1 MIRLDR
7 IRLIGLPFLL
17 NLDIKQTNYI
27 NIKNEEFW
35 NTITHFL
42 GVILTIIGIPFLF
55 YFNSEITR
63 YSELSL
69 ILFSIGLLLVYISS
83 TLYHFTQNE
92 LIKKKLRVFD
102 HISIFYLILGS
113 YAPVCLITLY
123 DSSGFLIFIC
133 VLFLTLTGTLIK
145 LFFFEKLQFLSLVL
159 YVLMGW
165 LIIIDFNNLFQIIS
179 IEAKLLLVTS
189 GLSYTLGLVFYYLDR
204 IKYFHSIWHIFVLLG
219 SIFHYFLV
227 LLYVI

>member
-7 IRLIGLPFLL
+7 IRLTGLPFLL
-17 NLDIKQTNYI
+17 NLAININFI

-35 NTITHFL
+35 NTVTHFA

-55 YFNSEITR
+55 YFNNEITIH
-63 YSELSL
+63 SKLSL

-83 TLYHFTQNE
+83 TLYHYAQNKQ
-92 LIKKKLRVFD
+92 IKNKLRVFD

-113 YAPVCLITLY
+113 YAPVCLITLLE
-123 DSSGFLIFIC
+123 SSGLMIFIC
-133 VLFLTLTGTLIK
+133 VLILALIGTLIK
-145 LFFFEKLQFLSLVL
+145 IFFFEKSQFISLVL

-165 LIIIDFNNLFQIIS
+165 LIILDLNNLFQLIS
-179 IEAKLLLVTS
+179 TEARLLLIAS
-189 GLSYTLGLVFYYLDR
+189 GFSYTLGVIFYYFDR

-219 SIFHYFLV
+219 STFHYLLV

>member
-7 IRLIGLPFLL
+7 IRLTGLPFLL
-17 NLDIKQTNYI
+17 NLVININFI

-35 NTITHFL
+35 NTVTHFA
-42 GVILTIIGIPFLF
+42 GVLLTIIGIPFLF
-55 YFNSEITR
+55 YFNNEITIH
-63 YSELSL
+63 SKLSL

-83 TLYHFTQNE
+83 TLYHYAQNKQ
-92 LIKKKLRVFD
+92 IKNKLRVFD

-113 YAPVCLITLY
+113 YAPVCLITLLE
-123 DSSGFLIFIC
+123 SSGLIIFIC
-133 VLFLTLTGTLIK
+133 VLILALTGTLIK
-145 LFFFEKLQFLSLVL
+145 IFFFEKSQFISLVL

-165 LIIIDFNNLFQIIS
+165 LIILDLNNLFQLIS
-179 IEAKLLLVTS
+179 TEARLLLIAS
-189 GLSYTLGLVFYYLDR
+189 GFSYTLGVVFYYFDR

-219 SIFHYFLV
+219 STFHYLLV

>member
-7 IRLIGLPFLL
+7 IRLTGLPFLL
-17 NLDIKQTNYI
+17 NLAININFI

-35 NTITHFL
+35 NSITHFV

-55 YFNSEITR
+55 YFNNEITI
-63 YSELSL
+63 YSKLSL

-83 TLYHFTQNE
+83 TLYHYAQNKQ
-92 LIKKKLRVFD
+92 IKNKLRVFD

-113 YAPVCLITLY
+113 YAPVCLITLLE
-123 DSSGFLIFIC
+123 SSGLIIFIC
-133 VLFLTLTGTLIK
+133 VLILALTGTLIK
-145 LFFFEKLQFLSLVL
+145 IFFFEKSQFISLVL

-165 LIIIDFNNLFQIIS
+165 LIILDLNNLFQLIS
-179 IEAKLLLVTS
+179 TEARLLLIAS
-189 GLSYTLGLVFYYLDR
+189 GFSYTLGVVFYYFDS

-219 SIFHYFLV
+219 STFHYLLV
-227 LLYVI
+227 LFYII

>member
-7 IRLIGLPFLL
+7 IRLTGLPFLL
-17 NLDIKQTNYI
+17 NLAININFI

-35 NTITHFL
+35 NTVTHFA
-42 GVILTIIGIPFLF
+42 GVLLTIIGIPFLF
-55 YFNSEITR
+55 YFNNEITIL
-63 YSELSL
+63 SKLSL

-83 TLYHFTQNE
+83 TLYHYAQNKQ
-92 LIKKKLRVFD
+92 IKNKLRVFD

-113 YAPVCLITLY
+113 YAPVCLITLLE
-123 DSSGFLIFIC
+123 SSGLIIFVC
-133 VLFLTLTGTLIK
+133 VLILALTGTLIK
-145 LFFFEKLQFLSLVL
+145 IFFFEKSQFISLVL

-165 LIIIDFNNLFQIIS
+165 LIILDLNNLFQLIS
-179 IEAKLLLVTS
+179 TEARLLLIAS
-189 GLSYTLGLVFYYLDR
+189 GFSYTLGVVFYYFDS

-219 SIFHYFLV
+219 STFHYLLV

>member
-7 IRLIGLPFLL
+7 IRLTGLPFLL
-17 NLDIKQTNYI
+17 NLAININFI

-35 NTITHFL
+35 NTVTHFA
-42 GVILTIIGIPFLF
+42 GVLLTIIGIPFLF
-55 YFNSEITR
+55 YFNNEITIH
-63 YSELSL
+63 SKLSL

-83 TLYHFTQNE
+83 TLYHYAQNKQ
-92 LIKKKLRVFD
+92 IKNKLRVFD

-113 YAPVCLITLY
+113 YAPVCLITLLE
-123 DSSGFLIFIC
+123 SSGLIIFIC
-133 VLFLTLTGTLIK
+133 VLILALTGTLIK
-145 LFFFEKLQFLSLVL
+145 IFFFEKSQFISLVL

-165 LIIIDFNNLFQIIS
+165 LIILDLNNLFQLIS
-179 IEAKLLLVTS
+179 TEARLLLIAS
-189 GLSYTLGLVFYYLDR
+189 GFSYTLGVVFYYFDR

-219 SIFHYFLV
+219 SIFHYLLV

>member
-7 IRLIGLPFLL
+7 IRLTGLPFLL
-17 NLDIKQTNYI
+17 NLAININFI

-35 NTITHFL
+35 NTVTHFA

-55 YFNSEITR
+55 YFNNEITIH
-63 YSELSL
+63 SKLSL

-83 TLYHFTQNE
+83 TLYHYAQNKQ
-92 LIKKKLRVFD
+92 IKNKLRVFD

-113 YAPVCLITLY
+113 YAPVCLITLLE
-123 DSSGFLIFIC
+123 SSGLMIFIC
-133 VLFLTLTGTLIK
+133 VLILALTGTLIK
-145 LFFFEKLQFLSLVL
+145 IFFFEKSQFISLVL

-165 LIIIDFNNLFQIIS
+165 LIILDLNNLFQLIS
-179 IEAKLLLVTS
+179 TEARLLLIAS
-189 GLSYTLGLVFYYLDR
+189 GFSYTLGVVFYYFDR

-219 SIFHYFLV
+219 STFHYLLV

>member
-7 IRLIGLPFLL
+7 IRLTGLPFLL
-17 NLDIKQTNYI
+17 NLAININFI

-35 NTITHFL
+35 NTVTHFA
-42 GVILTIIGIPFLF
+42 GVLLTSIGIPFLF
-55 YFNSEITR
+55 SFNDEITIH
-63 YSELSL
+63 SKLSL

-83 TLYHFTQNE
+83 TLYHYAQNKQ
-92 LIKKKLRVFD
+92 IKNKLRVFD

-113 YAPVCLITLY
+113 YAPVCLITLLE
-123 DSSGFLIFIC
+123 SSGLMIFIC
-133 VLFLTLTGTLIK
+133 VLILALIGTLIK
-145 LFFFEKLQFLSLVL
+145 IFFFEKSQLISLVL

-165 LIIIDFNNLFQIIS
+165 LIILDLNNLFQLIS
-179 IEAKLLLVTS
+179 TEARLLLIAS
-189 GLSYTLGLVFYYLDR
+189 GFSYTLGVVFYYFDS

-219 SIFHYFLV
+219 STFHYLLV

>member
-7 IRLIGLPFLL
+7 IRLTGLPFLL
-17 NLDIKQTNYI
+17 NLAININFI

-35 NTITHFL
+35 NTVTHFA
-42 GVILTIIGIPFLF
+42 GVLLTIIGIPFLF
-55 YFNSEITR
+55 YFNNEITIH
-63 YSELSL
+63 SKLSL

-83 TLYHFTQNE
+83 TLYHYAQNKQ
-92 LIKKKLRVFD
+92 IKNKLRVFD

-113 YAPVCLITLY
+113 YAPVCLITLLE
-123 DSSGFLIFIC
+123 SSGLMIFIC
-133 VLFLTLTGTLIK
+133 VLILALTGTLIK
-145 LFFFEKLQFLSLVL
+145 IFFFEKSQFISLVL

-165 LIIIDFNNLFQIIS
+165 LIILDLNNLFQLIS
-179 IEAKLLLVTS
+179 TEARLLLIAS
-189 GLSYTLGLVFYYLDR
+189 GFSYTLGVIFYYFDR

-219 SIFHYFLV
+219 STFHYLLV

>member
-7 IRLIGLPFLL
+7 IRLTGLPFLL
-17 NLDIKQTNYI
+17 NLAININFI

-35 NTITHFL
+35 NTVTHFA
-42 GVILTIIGIPFLF
+42 GVLLTIIGIPFLF
-55 YFNSEITR
+55 YFNNEITIH
-63 YSELSL
+63 SKLSL

-83 TLYHFTQNE
+83 TLYHYAQNKQ
-92 LIKKKLRVFD
+92 IKNKLRVFD

-113 YAPVCLITLY
+113 YAPVCLITLLE
-123 DSSGFLIFIC
+123 SSGLIIFIC
-133 VLFLTLTGTLIK
+133 VLILALTGTLIK
-145 LFFFEKLQFLSLVL
+145 IFFFEKSQFISLVL

-165 LIIIDFNNLFQIIS
+165 LIILDLNNLFQIIS
-179 IEAKLLLVTS
+179 TEAKLLLIAS
-189 GLSYTLGLVFYYLDR
+189 GFSYTLGVVFYYFDS

-219 SIFHYFLV
+219 STFHYLLV

>member
-7 IRLIGLPFLL
+7 IRLTGLPFLL
-17 NLDIKQTNYI
+17 NLAININFI

-35 NTITHFL
+35 NTVTHFA
-42 GVILTIIGIPFLF
+42 GVLLTIIGIPFLF
-55 YFNSEITR
+55 SFNNEITIH
-63 YSELSL
+63 SKLSL

-83 TLYHFTQNE
+83 TLYHYAQNKQ
-92 LIKKKLRVFD
+92 IKNKLRVFD

-113 YAPVCLITLY
+113 YAPVCLITLLE
-123 DSSGFLIFIC
+123 SSGLMIFIC
-133 VLFLTLTGTLIK
+133 VLILALTGTLIK
-145 LFFFEKLQFLSLVL
+145 IFFFEKSQFISLVL

-165 LIIIDFNNLFQIIS
+165 LIILDLNNLFQLIS
-179 IEAKLLLVTS
+179 TEARLLLIAS
-189 GLSYTLGLVFYYLDR
+189 GFSYTLGVVFYYFDR

-219 SIFHYFLV
+219 STFHYLLV

>member
-7 IRLIGLPFLL
+7 IRLTGLPFLL
-17 NLDIKQTNYI
+17 NLAININFI

-35 NTITHFL
+35 NTVTHFA

-55 YFNSEITR
+55 YFNNEITI
-63 YSELSL
+63 YSKLSL

-83 TLYHFTQNE
+83 TLYHYAQNKQ
-92 LIKKKLRVFD
+92 IKNKLRVFD

-113 YAPVCLITLY
+113 YAPVCLITLLE
-123 DSSGFLIFIC
+123 SSGLMIFIC
-133 VLFLTLTGTLIK
+133 VLILALTGTLIK
-145 LFFFEKLQFLSLVL
+145 IFFFEKSQFISLVL

-165 LIIIDFNNLFQIIS
+165 LIILDLNNLFQLIS
-179 IEAKLLLVTS
+179 TEARLLLIAS
-189 GLSYTLGLVFYYLDR
+189 GFSYTLGVVFYYFDS

-219 SIFHYFLV
+219 STFHYLLV

>member
-7 IRLIGLPFLL
+7 IRLTGLPFLL
-17 NLDIKQTNYI
+17 NLAININFI

-35 NTITHFL
+35 NTVTHFA
-42 GVILTIIGIPFLF
+42 GVLLTIIGIPFLF
-55 YFNSEITR
+55 YFNNEITIH
-63 YSELSL
+63 SKLSL

-83 TLYHFTQNE
+83 TLYHYAQNKQ
-92 LIKKKLRVFD
+92 IKNKLRVFD

-113 YAPVCLITLY
+113 YAPVCLITLLE
-123 DSSGFLIFIC
+123 SSGLMIFIC
-133 VLFLTLTGTLIK
+133 VLILALIGTLIK
-145 LFFFEKLQFLSLVL
+145 IFFFEKSQFISLVL

-165 LIIIDFNNLFQIIS
+165 LIILDLNNLFQLIS
-179 IEAKLLLVTS
+179 TEARLLLIAS
-189 GLSYTLGLVFYYLDR
+189 GFSYTLGVVFYYFDR

-219 SIFHYFLV
+219 STFHYLLV

>member
-7 IRLIGLPFLL
+7 IRLTGLPFLL
-17 NLDIKQTNYI
+17 NLAININFI

-35 NTITHFL
+35 NTVTHFA

-55 YFNSEITR
+55 YFNNEITIH
-63 YSELSL
+63 SKLSL

-83 TLYHFTQNE
+83 TLYHYAQNKQ
-92 LIKKKLRVFD
+92 IKNKLRVFD

-113 YAPVCLITLY
+113 YAPVCLITLLE
-123 DSSGFLIFIC
+123 SSGLIIFIC
-133 VLFLTLTGTLIK
+133 VLILALTGTLIK
-145 LFFFEKLQFLSLVL
+145 IFFFEKSQFISLVL

-165 LIIIDFNNLFQIIS
+165 LIILDLNNLFQLIS
-179 IEAKLLLVTS
+179 TEARLLLIAS
-189 GLSYTLGLVFYYLDR
+189 GFSYTLGVVFYYFDR

-219 SIFHYFLV
+219 STFHYLLV

>member
-7 IRLIGLPFLL
+7 IRLTGLPFLL
-17 NLDIKQTNYI
+17 NLAININFI

-35 NTITHFL
+35 NTVTHFA
-42 GVILTIIGIPFLF
+42 GVLLTIIGIPFLF
-55 YFNSEITR
+55 YFNNEITIH
-63 YSELSL
+63 SKLSL

-83 TLYHFTQNE
+83 TLYHYAQNKQ
-92 LIKKKLRVFD
+92 IKNKLRVFD

-113 YAPVCLITLY
+113 YAPVCLITLLE
-123 DSSGFLIFIC
+123 SSGLIIFVC
-133 VLFLTLTGTLIK
+133 VLILALTGTLIK
-145 LFFFEKLQFLSLVL
+145 IFFFEKSQFISLVL

-165 LIIIDFNNLFQIIS
+165 LIILDLNNLFQLIS
-179 IEAKLLLVTS
+179 TEARLLLIAS
-189 GLSYTLGLVFYYLDR
+189 GFSYTLGVVFYYFDI

-219 SIFHYFLV
+219 STFHYLLV